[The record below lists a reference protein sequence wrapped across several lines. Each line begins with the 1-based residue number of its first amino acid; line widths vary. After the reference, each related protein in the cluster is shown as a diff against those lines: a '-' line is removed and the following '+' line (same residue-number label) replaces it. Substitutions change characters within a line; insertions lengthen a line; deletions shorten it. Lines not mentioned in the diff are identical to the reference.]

1 MGKPPHGEVED
12 SVNRTRL
19 ADGLIEQASKESLAD
34 VARFL
39 ALNIGRYHQRL
50 GRRAAGGS
58 AQRGQGGDPGRRPWA
73 KTANV
78 RWCT

>member
-19 ADGLIEQASKESLAD
+19 ADGLIEQASKGSLAD

-50 GRRAAGGS
+50 EATCRRRIRS
-58 AQRGQGGDPGRRPWA
+58 AWSGRRPWA